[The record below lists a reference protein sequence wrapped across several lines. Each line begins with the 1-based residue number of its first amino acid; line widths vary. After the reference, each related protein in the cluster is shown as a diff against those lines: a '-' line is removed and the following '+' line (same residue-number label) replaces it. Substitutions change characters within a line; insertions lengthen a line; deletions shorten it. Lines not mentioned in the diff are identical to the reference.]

1 MSSNIEIRRICAWCK
16 QEFIA
21 HKTTTTCCSHRCAN
35 LLYKQKKR
43 EASIR
48 ANNQVVEKVIKEKP
62 IEKIRDKPILTIT
75 EAATYIGVTRP
86 TLYSS
91 KIPGIDVREPFVFP
105 PTIMNALASW
115 QRTSRM
121 CDKEL
126 IICFLPSSS
135 CVEGIDFFCSS
146 LIPSG

>member
-43 EASIR
+43 EASIK

-62 IEKIRDKPILTIT
+62 IAKIRDKPILTIT

-86 TLYSS
+86 TLYGYLKRGELKATRLGYKFLLKKEDIDNLFNKSIEF
-91 KIPGIDVREPFVFP
+91 KIPVR
-105 PTIMNALASW
+105 
-115 QRTSRM
+115 
-121 CDKEL
+121 DK
-126 IICFLPSSS
+126 PS
-135 CVEGIDFFCSS
+135 INDFYTTAEVKEKYGVKDS
-146 LIPSG
+146 

>member
-43 EASIR
+43 EASIK

-62 IEKIRDKPILTIT
+62 IAKSETNLFLLSQKLPH
-75 EAATYIGVTRP
+75 
-86 TLYSS
+86 TL
-91 KIPGIDVREPFVFP
+91 E
-105 PTIMNALASW
+105 
-115 QRTSRM
+115 
-121 CDKEL
+121 
-126 IICFLPSSS
+126 
-135 CVEGIDFFCSS
+135 
-146 LIPSG
+146 